1 MIPFATPQN
10 HEVINL
16 LQIVRLTAGAAGT
29 KDEGTVWITFS
40 NGDESMY
47 EGDAAKNINI
57 EVKFALNMYRQWQI
71 STQQTI
77 ITPGNEPGER
87 FM

>member
-1 MIPFATPQN
+1 MIPFATPKN

-29 KDEGTVWITFS
+29 KDEGTVRVFFA
-40 NGDESMY
+40 NGDVERY
-47 EGDAAKNINI
+47 EGEAAKNINI

-71 STQQTI
+71 ATQQTI
-77 ITPGNEPGER
+77 VTPDGKPS
-87 FM
+87 FSM